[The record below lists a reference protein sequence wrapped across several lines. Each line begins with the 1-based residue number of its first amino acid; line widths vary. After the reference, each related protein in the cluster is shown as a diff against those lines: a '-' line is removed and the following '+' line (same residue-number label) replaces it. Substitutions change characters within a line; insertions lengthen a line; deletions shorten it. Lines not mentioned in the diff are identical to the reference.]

1 MLSHRS
7 FSHFTKPFS
16 FRVPVTLSLLHSLE
30 VTALTIAVPNSLMS
44 DFLQVGYLLLLFLPI
59 LWLGNAMLPDLFTS
73 KLLLTP
79 YMGTQSLLQR
89 IIFLTSLTLGLKQR
103 EREQI
108 LMVSDPE
115 YSNFILR
122 NWGTNQNGLWLLL
135 GNH

>member
-79 YMGTQSLLQR
+79 HMGTQSLLQR

>member
-1 MLSHRS
+1 MLNHRS

-79 YMGTQSLLQR
+79 HMGTQSLLQR

>member
-16 FRVPVTLSLLHSLE
+16 FRVPVTLSLFHSLE
-30 VTALTIAVPNSLMS
+30 VTALPIAVPNSLMS

-79 YMGTQSLLQR
+79 HMGTQSLLQW
-89 IIFLTSLTLGLKQR
+89 IIFLTSLTLGLRQR

-122 NWGTNQNGLWLLL
+122 NRGTNQNGLWLLL